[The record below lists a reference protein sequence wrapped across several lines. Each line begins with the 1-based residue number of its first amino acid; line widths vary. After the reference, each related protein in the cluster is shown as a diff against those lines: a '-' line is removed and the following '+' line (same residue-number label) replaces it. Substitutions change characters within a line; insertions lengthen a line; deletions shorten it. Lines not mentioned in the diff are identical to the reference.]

1 MENMKI
7 YRDNKYDIKANI
19 IFKIRMKAPVILQ
32 KLDDGFN
39 RLYEL

>member
-1 MENMKI
+1 MQNFKI

-19 IFKIRMKAPVILQ
+19 ILKIRMKAPIILQ

-39 RLYEL
+39 RLYEI